1 MSKTMTM
8 SAPAGRAESDA
19 GHHGMFHR
27 IFEAI
32 IAGQQARADRLLM
45 PYLAQASVSDLAA
58 LGFTAAEIAE
68 IKRNRDMP
76 VVGWV

>member
-8 SAPAGRAESDA
+8 DVPSGRVATEA
-19 GHHGMFHR
+19 GHKGVLSRFYD
-27 IFEAI
+27 AVV
-32 IAGQQARADRLLM
+32 AGQQARADRLLK

-58 LGFTAAEIAE
+58 LGFTSAEIAE
-68 IKRNRDMP
+68 IKRNRHMP